1 VAEISAAAVKALR
14 DQTGAGMMDCKRVLA
29 DAKGDVKRAIELLR
43 ERGLAKAGKREG
55 RATSEG
61 VVAIAVS
68 GSTGAMVELGC
79 ETDFVAR
86 TGDFTALAEALARV
100 VAADAGVDRPEA
112 LLARELDGE
121 KVEERVKAAIAKL
134 GENVVVKR
142 TARLAVDGAGLVG
155 GYVHAG
161 GKLGVLVG
169 LRTRAAGPAV
179 ETLAK
184 DVAMH
189 VAAADPSPV
198 AVDRAG
204 VSAELIESERA
215 IYRKQVE
222 QEGKPEKIRDRIVDG
237 KLNKFLQEVVL
248 LEQAFV
254 KDSDRSVADL
264 LRDVGKQVGAEIEVV
279 GFRRFR
285 LGEAVEG

>member
-1 VAEISAAAVKALR
+1 
-14 DQTGAGMMDCKRVLA
+14 MMDCKRVLA
-29 DAKGDVKRAIELLR
+29 DAQGDVKRAVELLR

-61 VVAIAVS
+61 VVAIAVA
-68 GSTGAMVELGC
+68 GPTGAMVELGC

-86 TGDFTALAEALARV
+86 TGDFTGLAEALAGV
-100 VAADAGVDRPEA
+100 VAADAGVDGPEA
-112 LLARELDGE
+112 LLSRKLDGE

-142 TARLAVDGAGLVG
+142 TARLAVGGPGLVG

-169 LRTRAAGPAV
+169 LRTGAGGPAV
-179 ETLAK
+179 QALAK
-184 DVAMH
+184 DIAMH

-204 VSAELIESERA
+204 VAADLIESERA
-215 IYRKQVE
+215 IYRKQAQ
-222 QEGKPEKIRDRIVDG
+222 QEGKPEKIWDRIVEG

-248 LEQAFV
+248 LEQPFV

-264 LRDVGKQVGAEIEVV
+264 LRDVGKQVGADVAVV

-285 LGEAVEG
+285 LGEASEG

>member
-29 DAKGDVKRAIELLR
+29 DAQGDVKRAVELLR

-61 VVAIAVS
+61 VVAIAVA
-68 GSTGAMVELGC
+68 GPTGAMVELGC

-86 TGDFTALAEALARV
+86 TGDFTGLAEALAGV
-100 VAADAGVDRPEA
+100 VAADAGVDGPEA
-112 LLARELDGE
+112 LLSRKLDGE

-142 TARLAVDGAGLVG
+142 TARLAVGGPGLVG

-169 LRTRAAGPAV
+169 LRTGAGGPAV
-179 ETLAK
+179 QALAK
-184 DVAMH
+184 DIAMH

-204 VSAELIESERA
+204 VAADLIESERA
-215 IYRKQVE
+215 IYRKQAQ
-222 QEGKPEKIRDRIVDG
+222 QEGKPEKIWDRIVEG

-248 LEQAFV
+248 LEQPFV

-264 LRDVGKQVGAEIEVV
+264 LRDVGKQVGADVAVV

-285 LGEAVEG
+285 LGEASEG